1 MLSVLIQ
8 LLSNRSQD
16 VLVDSCW
23 DNPVNIAS
31 GVLQGS
37 VFGQLLFLL
46 FTLELLFI
54 QENELNGSD
63 DESKIYITT
72 GIPTRVVGT
81 CSAGKIL
88 EAASNLS
95 IFL

>member
-8 LLSNRSQD
+8 LLSNRSQY
-16 VLVDSCW
+16 VLVDSW
-23 DNPVNIAS
+23 DNPVNVAS

-72 GIPTRVVGT
+72 CIPTRVVGT

-88 EAASNLS
+88 EAAIATHRYL
-95 IFL
+95 